1 MLLLLANMA
10 GAEELSL
17 QSAMSEAL
25 HGNIEL
31 QQAGLELQRAEAY
44 VQLVRGGGD
53 PTLSIG
59 TDQTASASPS
69 NDSDD
74 NIAVVNSTDVGL
86 SARLSQGLPTGG
98 ALSLGWSESI
108 SSSDAASQVS
118 EVYVGDY
125 AWLSVTQ
132 PLLAGAWTAARVD
145 VRAALLMFSSQELS
159 HRQSVESLVLQV
171 SDAYWGLVAASEQLR
186 LTTESEAIAEQQFS
200 ETTERFEEGFAGSGE
215 VLQVERA
222 LGVSRQSVVVAQ
234 AEVAASQNRLARLI
248 GRPLQ
253 EAEDIQPIER
263 PVVSESLVD
272 LQRSIAQAQDS
283 NSSWLM
289 AKLAAEQARQ
299 TLAAARINVLPD
311 LNVSGSLG
319 LSGGASDAGIARQQ
333 ITELSNPT
341 WSMGA
346 DLTVAIPARTARA
359 QRSRALLSA
368 DSARLTLAAAEQDL
382 IAAVEAAVQ
391 SLLRDRAR
399 VRLAQQTLQAA
410 QLALQADQELYRE
423 GLASTR
429 EVILSLEALNT
440 AQVSMLNAQ
449 IDLQAAQLDLLRIEG
464 RLLES
469 LEITPPGW

>member
-1 MLLLLANMA
+1 MLLFLINTAA
-10 GAEELSL
+10 AEELSL
-17 QSAMSEAL
+17 QSALSEAL
-25 HGNIEL
+25 QENIEL
-31 QQAGLELQRAEAY
+31 QQAGLELRRAEAY
-44 VQLVRGGGD
+44 VQLVRGGFD

-59 TDQTASASPS
+59 TDQAASASPS

-74 NIAVVNSTDVGL
+74 NVSVVNSTDVGL
-86 SARLSQGLPTGG
+86 SAQLSQGLPTGG
-98 ALSLGWSESI
+98 ALSLGWSESV

-132 PLLAGAWTAARVD
+132 PLLSGAWSAARVD
-145 VRAALLMFSSQELS
+145 VRDALLMLSSQELS
-159 HRQSVESLVLQV
+159 HRQSVERLVLQV
-171 SDAYWGLVAASEQLR
+171 SDAYWGLVAAGEQLR
-186 LTTESEAIAEQQFS
+186 LAAESASIAEQQFT
-200 ETTERFEEGFAGSGE
+200 EITERFDEGFAGSGE

-222 LGVSRQSVVVAQ
+222 LGVSRQSEVVAQ
-234 AEVAASQNRLARLI
+234 ADVAAAQNRLARLI

-253 EAEDIQPIER
+253 ASEDIQPSER
-263 PVVSESLVD
+263 PLVSESSIE
-272 LQRSIAQAQDS
+272 LQYSIAQAQAS
-283 NSSWLM
+283 NSGWLM
-289 AKLAAEQARQ
+289 EQIAAQQAQQ

-311 LNVSGSLG
+311 LSVSGSLG
-319 LSGGASDAGIARQQ
+319 LSGGDSSAGAARQQ

-359 QRSRALLSA
+359 QRTRALLSA
-368 DSARLTLAAAEQDL
+368 EHARLTLAAAEQDL
-382 IAAVEAAVQ
+382 IAEVEAAVQ
-391 SLLRDRAR
+391 SLQRDRAR
-399 VRLAQQTLQAA
+399 VRLAQQTLEAA
-410 QLALQADQELYRE
+410 QLALEADQELHRE

-449 IDLQAAQLDLLRIEG
+449 IDLQASQLDLLRLEG

>member
-1 MLLLLANMA
+1 MLLFLINTAA
-10 GAEELSL
+10 ADELSL
-17 QSAMSEAL
+17 QAALSEAIQ
-25 HGNIEL
+25 GNIEL
-31 QQAGLELQRAEAY
+31 QQAGLELRRAEAY
-44 VQLVRGGGD
+44 VQLVRGGFD

-69 NDSDD
+69 NDTDD
-74 NIAVVNSTDVGL
+74 DVSVVNSTDVGL

-132 PLLAGAWTAARVD
+132 PLLAGAWSAARVD
-145 VRAALLMFSSQELS
+145 IRAALLMLSSQELS

-171 SDAYWGLVAASEQLR
+171 SDAYWGLVAAGEQLQ
-186 LTTESEAIAEQQFS
+186 LAVESQAMAEQQFS

-222 LGVSRQSVVVAQ
+222 LGVSRQSAVVAR

-253 EAEDIQPIER
+253 EAQDIQPVER
-263 PVVSESLVD
+263 PRVSESPVD
-272 LQRSIAQAQDS
+272 LQHSIMQAQDA
-283 NSSWLM
+283 NSGWLM

-299 TLAAARINVLPD
+299 TLGAARINVLPD
-311 LNVSGSLG
+311 LSVSGSLG
-319 LSGGASDAGIARQQ
+319 LSGGAEDAGVARQQ

-341 WSMGA
+341 WSVGA
-346 DLTVAIPARTARA
+346 DLTVAIPARAARA
-359 QRSRALLSA
+359 ERTRALLSA
-368 DSARLTLAAAEQDL
+368 EQARLTLAAAEQDL
-382 IAAVEAAVQ
+382 LAAVEAAVQ

-399 VRLAQQTLQAA
+399 VRLAEQTLQAA

-440 AQVSMLNAQ
+440 AQVSMLTAQ
-449 IDLQAAQLDLLRIEG
+449 IDLQAAQLQLLRLEG

-469 LEITPPGW
+469 LALTPPGW